1 MVSRIFYPRKTGKTR
16 RPTVFVPRHKSG
28 LSRKWVGL
36 WVSADWG
43 VSRNEPLKQRRGFF
57 LLCIILEAFFQV
69 VSHFTFLRQ
78 EGQVLLIALHRHHNA
93 ARSDL
98 MNPDLTRLT
107 QREKVSPFGESKHRV
122 WLVTG
127 KAGDCLPHLF
137 CGKPAP
143 LAENETLRRVSAY
156 KAVCAALREGEG
168 SGATLRIKPLLTAVW
183 SRIRPGNLTNELKF
197 CPFDKWAK

>member
-1 MVSRIFYPRKTGKTR
+1 MSYSEAPIPCDARVSRMFYPRNSGKTR
-16 RPTVFVPRHKSG
+16 RPKEFVPRRRNG
-28 LSRKWVGL
+28 LSRKWVGI

-107 QREKVSPFGESKHRV
+107 QREKVSPFGESEHRV
-122 WLVTG
+122 WLVTVR
-127 KAGDCLPHLF
+127 AGDRFPHLF

-143 LAENETLRRVSAY
+143 LAENEKLRRVSACE
-156 KAVCAALREGEG
+156 AICAALRDG
-168 SGATLRIKPLLTAVW
+168 
-183 SRIRPGNLTNELKF
+183 
-197 CPFDKWAK
+197 

>member
-1 MVSRIFYPRKTGKTR
+1 MQCKGFAHILPSKIGKTR
-16 RPTVFVPRHKSG
+16 RPNEFAPRLTRG
-28 LSRKWVGL
+28 LSRKWVGI
-36 WVSADWG
+36 WVRADSG

-107 QREKVSPFGESKHRV
+107 QREKFSP
-122 WLVTG
+122 
-127 KAGDCLPHLF
+127 
-137 CGKPAP
+137 
-143 LAENETLRRVSAY
+143 LRRERASRLAGHRQMPATAFRISFAGNPHPLQRTKPSAVFPLI
-156 KAVCAALREGEG
+156 KRFVQLCGRGREVV
-168 SGATLRIKPLLTAVW
+168 PH
-183 SRIRPGNLTNELKF
+183 
-197 CPFDKWAK
+197 